1 QWRQELSFIFRAVF
15 ILLLFCFVVFVLKA
29 IARLSSRLRITIKDV
44 QKLRD
49 QLGGRASANA
59 EMIRCV
65 SCGAYVSARDAV
77 TISSGNRAQ
86 VFCSRECVRTYVVN

>member
-1 QWRQELSFIFRAVF
+1 VSFILRAVI
-15 ILLLFCFVVFVLKA
+15 ILIIFAFVVFVLKA

-49 QLGGRASANA
+49 QMSGRATANA

-65 SCGAYVSARDAV
+65 SCGAFVSARDAV

-86 VFCSRECVRTYVVN
+86 VFCSRECIRAHVVS